1 MAARPIAN
9 ANISFGLV
17 SIPVQLYTATA
28 SKSVRFHQ
36 LHAKDKSRIN
46 YKIYCPKDD
55 AIIDRSELVKGFEVE
70 KGQFVIFTDQEL
82 EALEA
87 RDDHSIEISEFVP
100 LASVDPVYFETSYHL
115 GCEAAS
121 ARAYKLLA
129 DAMESTER
137 VALAHFTMRGK
148 ENLVL
153 VRPYEKGLMMHTIYY
168 ADELRRI
175 GDVDRAASVEVKPS
189 ELDLAKRLIDELT
202 HENFDPTKYQDNY
215 RERVLEAANR
225 KVAGREVTEATP
237 EVKKA
242 QVIDLMSAL
251 KASLEKRGAKQ
262 GAPESDQKSEGE
274 KPSIRAKSGART
286 SVAAREKR
294 SATSKR

>member
-1 MAARPIAN
+1 MAARSIAN

-70 KGQFVIFTDQEL
+70 KGQFVIFTEEEL
-82 EALEA
+82 DALEA

-115 GCEAAS
+115 GCEGAS

-148 ENLVL
+148 EHLVL

-175 GDVDRAASVEVKPS
+175 SDVDRAASVEVKQT

-202 HENFDPTKYQDNY
+202 HENFDPVKYHDNY
-215 RERVLEAANR
+215 RERVIEAANR
-225 KVAGREVTEATP
+225 KVAGREVTEAAP
-237 EVKKA
+237 EAKKA

-251 KASLEKRGAKQ
+251 KASLEKRGAKH
-262 GAPESDQKSEGE
+262 GASEAEEKSEGE
-274 KPSIRAKSGART
+274 KPATRTKSGARST
-286 SVAAREKR
+286 VTGREKR
-294 SATSKR
+294 SATAKR

>member
-1 MAARPIAN
+1 MPARSIAN

-17 SIPVQLYTATA
+17 SIPVQLYTATT

-46 YKIYCPKDD
+46 YKIYCPKED

-70 KGQFVIFTDQEL
+70 KGQFVIFTDKEL
-82 EALEA
+82 DALEA

-100 LASVDPVYFETSYHL
+100 LAEVDPVYFETSYHL
-115 GCEAAS
+115 GCGAAS

-148 ENLVL
+148 EHLVL

-168 ADELRRI
+168 ADEVRSI
-175 GDVDRAASVEVKPS
+175 ADADRGASVEVKQG
-189 ELDLAKRLIDELT
+189 ELDLAKRLIGELT
-202 HENFDPTKYQDNY
+202 HEKFDPAKYHDNY
-215 RERVLEAANR
+215 RERVIEAANR
-225 KVAGREVTEATP
+225 KVEGQEITEAAP
-237 EVKKA
+237 EVRKA

-251 KASLEKRGAKQ
+251 KASLEKRGAKVP
-262 GAPESDQKSEGE
+262 ASESEEKTEGE
-274 KPSIRAKSGART
+274 KQSRRTKSPARPSAT
-286 SVAAREKR
+286 AREKR
-294 SATSKR
+294 SAASKR